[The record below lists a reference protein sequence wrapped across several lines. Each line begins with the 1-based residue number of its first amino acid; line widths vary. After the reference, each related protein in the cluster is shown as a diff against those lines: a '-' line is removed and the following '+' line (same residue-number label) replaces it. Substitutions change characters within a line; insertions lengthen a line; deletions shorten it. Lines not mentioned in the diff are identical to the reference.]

1 MKDRIQYLDNLRAFA
16 ILMIILDHAV
26 MIGYLIYYDCF
37 DQIYSGMGFVSRI
50 FCFLCYESSRLGVP
64 LFMMITGALI
74 LTKDFSD
81 EKKIIQFYKH
91 NLLPLVVLNIVWVII
106 YYLIYYIIVG
116 KFDIPNLYVQNYG
129 IEFSVK
135 DFFKQLTFQRRAM
148 APNMWYIPCIIGFY
162 LFLPIYNKIIN
173 MDVRTLFV
181 PLCISVLVL
190 FIFTD
195 LNLLLKIAGID
206 YSFTS
211 VVYLNYSG
219 GIYGVYI
226 TFGYLL
232 YKIDKERFKKKTLL
246 IVLFVLFTLSV
257 SLMFFSYQLQRPQK
271 FFSGNDSFLQLLIVS
286 CLFVFAKFT
295 KSNKFTIFLSK
306 KSMALFLF
314 HYPILLVLNYLLHQK
329 YKWFEYGSSK
339 YMLLLYSSTLF
350 ICSTLTC
357 LIPKNKLISRFVF
370 HISD

>member
-50 FCFLCYESSRLGVP
+50 FCILCYESSRLGVP

-135 DFFKQLTFQRRAM
+135 DFFKQLTFR
-148 APNMWYIPCIIGFY
+148 PCH
-162 LFLPIYNKIIN
+162 
-173 MDVRTLFV
+173 
-181 PLCISVLVL
+181 
-190 FIFTD
+190 
-195 LNLLLKIAGID
+195 
-206 YSFTS
+206 
-211 VVYLNYSG
+211 
-219 GIYGVYI
+219 
-226 TFGYLL
+226 
-232 YKIDKERFKKKTLL
+232 
-246 IVLFVLFTLSV
+246 
-257 SLMFFSYQLQRPQK
+257 K
-271 FFSGNDSFLQLLIVS
+271 FCVNGR
-286 CLFVFAKFT
+286 
-295 KSNKFTIFLSK
+295 
-306 KSMALFLF
+306 
-314 HYPILLVLNYLLHQK
+314 
-329 YKWFEYGSSK
+329 G
-339 YMLLLYSSTLF
+339 
-350 ICSTLTC
+350 
-357 LIPKNKLISRFVF
+357 
-370 HISD
+370 